1 MTNIHISNQSEL
13 KSKIKHLRESGME
26 KLHIITDFDR
36 TLTTRNSDGTITTT
50 SWAIFAQVL
59 PESYVAERKKLFD
72 HYRPIEIDTSL
83 DIKTRATYMKEWWNI
98 HLNLLIKYKLSKD
111 TVSQVAHKANITTR
125 DGVAKFFEFT
135 NKHKIPV
142 LIFSA
147 GIGDVVQVVLQ
158 KYIESHNAHII
169 ANHFLYNSK
178 DEVVG
183 FQKEI
188 IHTLNK
194 NEHTIR
200 NESYHQTIQERKS
213 CILFGDTLE
222 DVSMSDGL
230 QHDVIIKIGFLNG
243 DTAQLESF
251 KKVYDIVLEDEKASF
266 DILDSLLNADLIDS
280 PIII

>member
-1 MTNIHISNQSEL
+1 MTAIHISNQGEL
-13 KSKIKHLRESGME
+13 KSKIKRLRESGME

-36 TLTTRNSDGTITTT
+36 TITTRNNDGTITTT

-59 PESYVAERKKLFD
+59 PESYVVERKELFE

-83 DIKTRATYMKEWWNI
+83 DIETRARHMEEWWKK
-98 HLNLLIKYKLSKD
+98 HLDLLIKYKLSKD
-111 TVSQVAHKANITTR
+111 IVSQVAHKANITIR

-147 GIGDVVQVVLQ
+147 GIGDVVHVVLQ

-178 DEVVG
+178 DEVSG

-194 NEHTIR
+194 NEYIIR
-200 NESYHQTIQERKS
+200 NESYHQTIQERKN

-222 DVSMSDGL
+222 DASMSDGL
-230 QHDVIIKIGFLNG
+230 QHHVIIKIGFLNG
-243 DTAQLESF
+243 DTTQLESF
-251 KKVYDIVLEDEKASF
+251 KKVYDIVLEEEKASF
-266 DILDSLLNADLIDS
+266 DILDLLLNTDLTSS
-280 PIII
+280 PDLN

>member
-1 MTNIHISNQSEL
+1 MTNIHISNQGEL

-26 KLHIITDFDR
+26 RLHIITDFDR
-36 TLTTRNSDGTITTT
+36 TITTRNNNGTITTT

-59 PESYVAERKKLFD
+59 PESYVAERKELFEQ
-72 HYRPIEIDTSL
+72 YRPIEIDTSL
-83 DIKTRATYMKEWWNI
+83 DTKMRAKHMEEWWKK
-98 HLNLLIKYKLSKD
+98 HLDLLIKYKLSKD
-111 TVSQVAHKANITTR
+111 TVSQVAHKANITIR
-125 DGVAKFFEFT
+125 DGVAKLFEFT

-147 GIGDVVQVVLQ
+147 GIGDVVHVVLQ

-169 ANHFLYNSK
+169 ANQFLYNSK
-178 DEVVG
+178 NEVSG

-194 NEHTIR
+194 NGHTIR
-200 NESYHQTIQERKS
+200 NESYHQTIQERKN

-222 DVSMSDGL
+222 DASMSDGL
-230 QHDVIIKIGFLNG
+230 QHGIIIKIGFLNG
-243 DTAQLESF
+243 DTSQLESF

-266 DILDSLLNADLIDS
+266 DILDSLLNTDLIDS
-280 PIII
+280 PILS

>member
-1 MTNIHISNQSEL
+1 MTAIHISNQDKL

-36 TLTTRNSDGTITTT
+36 TLTTRNSDGTIATT

-59 PESYVAERKKLFD
+59 PESYVVERKELFE

-83 DIKTRATYMKEWWNI
+83 DIETRARHMEEWWKK
-98 HLNLLIKYKLSKD
+98 HLDLLIKYKLSKD
-111 TVSQVAHKANITTR
+111 IVSQVAHKANITIR

-147 GIGDVVQVVLQ
+147 GIGDVVHVVLQ

-200 NESYHQTIQERKS
+200 NESYHQTIQERKNY
-213 CILFGDTLE
+213 ILFGDTLE
-222 DVSMSDGL
+222 DASMSDGL
-230 QHDVIIKIGFLNG
+230 QHDSIIKIGFLNG
-243 DTAQLESF
+243 DTTQLESF
-251 KKVYDIVLEDEKASF
+251 KKVYDIVLEEKKASF
-266 DILDSLLNADLIDS
+266 DILDLLLNTDLTSS
-280 PIII
+280 PDLN